1 MMIDNYDEAMDL
13 MCKMEKELPI
23 PVLATKEFIQAMRK
37 NGVRITRRQ
46 EIQIERV
53 LYMGDEGGIGCAV
66 RIPEQEETAVVTSLT
81 HIRVKNDH
89 PLAREIRAY
98 QTERVQKLTRRSN
111 HRRPTSFTIKPRRKD
126 T

>member
-1 MMIDNYDEAMDL
+1 MIDNYDEAMNL
-13 MCKMEKELPI
+13 MSKMEKELPI
-23 PVLATKEFIQAMRK
+23 PALATKEFIQAMRK

-66 RIPEQEETAVVTSLT
+66 RIPEQEATAVVTSLT
-81 HIRVKNDH
+81 HIRVKSDH
-89 PLAREIRAY
+89 LLAREIRAY
-98 QTERVQKLTRRSN
+98 QMDRVQKLARRSN
-111 HRRPTSFTIKPRRKD
+111 HRGPTNFTIKPRRKD

>member
-1 MMIDNYDEAMDL
+1 MIDNYSEAMEL
-13 MCKMEKELPI
+13 MRKMERELPI
-23 PVLATKEFIQAMRK
+23 SARATKEFIQAMRK

-46 EIQIERV
+46 NIQIEDV

-66 RIPEQEETAVVTSLT
+66 SLPREEETAVVTSLT
-81 HIRVKNDH
+81 HIRVKTDH

-98 QTERVQKLTRRSN
+98 QTERVQKLARVSSN
-111 HRRPTSFTIKPRRKD
+111 RGPTSFTMNPRRKD